1 MSRHRARLLSHIRQ
15 ALGGTATQNAADLAL
30 HAVLHAIIDGLAED
44 QEVKLAGFG
53 TFRIKEVAAR
63 RLLLPHN
70 GKSLQL
76 PPRKV
81 LRFLAPTQKAK
92 RR

>member
-1 MSRHRARLLSHIRQ
+1 MSQHRNRLLAHIRQ
-15 ALGGTATQNAADLAL
+15 SLGGTATQRAAELAL
-30 HAVLHAIIDGLAED
+30 HAVLRAIADGLAED

-81 LRFLAPTQKAK
+81 LRFIAPK
-92 RR
+92 RK

>member
-1 MSRHRARLLSHIRQ
+1 MSRHRAHLLARIRQ
-15 ALGGTATQNAADLAL
+15 ALGGTATQSAAELAL
-30 HAVLHAIIDGLAED
+30 QAVLRAIADGLAED
-44 QEVKLAGFG
+44 AEVKLAGFG

-70 GKSLQL
+70 GNSLQL

-81 LRFLAPTQKAK
+81 LRFRAPKQKTK
-92 RR
+92 LH